1 MTISGKKGK
10 TICLRG
16 LDSFPLGKSWNR
28 LYIRPRDTT
37 MSKSKSRV
45 AVGVVGTGHLGERHL
60 RNVIQHKTAD
70 CSGFV
75 DSNNDTAQ
83 RISKETNANRF
94 SSLDELLSA
103 SDAVI
108 VAVPT
113 SDHFSVG
120 KACLEQ
126 GKHLFM
132 EKPICSTLEEAD
144 RLVELAAQEGK
155 VLQVGHVERLNPAV
169 LTLKE
174 ANIPLEPRYI
184 ETHRL
189 APYRVRGTEVPVV
202 LDLMIHD
209 LDVILSLVDS
219 PVKRVSATG
228 VSIMTESVDIANA
241 RVWFE
246 NGCVAN
252 ITSSRVAKDYVRKLR
267 LFERDVYIT
276 IDFLLG
282 LTEVY
287 KVLDADE
294 EDPDALISAPL
305 ERNGRHRKIVYEKP
319 KQQKIN
325 ALALE
330 LENFIDAIEGK
341 TAPIVSGDDGR
352 EALRLA
358 LLIQEK
364 IEQDIG

>member
-1 MTISGKKGK
+1 MSNLKSPITI
-10 TICLRG
+10 
-16 LDSFPLGKSWNR
+16 
-28 LYIRPRDTT
+28 
-37 MSKSKSRV
+37 
-45 AVGVVGTGHLGERHL
+45 GVVGVGHLGCKHL
-60 RNVIQHKTAD
+60 KNLLKITSTA
-70 CSGFV
+70 CSGFY
-75 DSNNDTAQ
+75 DSNMDTSKHVA
-83 RISKETNANRF
+83 KETNTEAF
-94 SSLDELLSA
+94 TSLDKLLRV
-103 SDAVI
+103 SDAVV

-113 SDHFSVG
+113 SDHFAVG
-120 KACLEQ
+120 KACLEK
-126 GKHLFM
+126 GKHLFI
-132 EKPICSTLEEAD
+132 EKPICSNLEEAD
-144 RLVELAAQEGK
+144 VLIELAASHNK

-174 ANIPLEPRYI
+174 ADIPLEPRYI

-189 APYRVRGTEVPVV
+189 APYRTRGTEVPVV

-209 LDVILSLVDS
+209 LDVILSLVQS
-219 PVKRVSATG
+219 PVEKVTATG
-228 VSIMTESVDIANA
+228 VSIMTDSVDIANA
-241 RVWFE
+241 RIWFE

-287 KVLDADE
+287 KVLEVDDI
-294 EDPDALISAPL
+294 DPDALFSAPL
-305 ERNGRHRKIVYEKP
+305 DGNGRHRKIVYEKP
-319 KQQKIN
+319 KHQKIN
-325 ALALE
+325 ALAVE
-330 LENFIDAIEGK
+330 LENFVGAIKGEVD
-341 TAPIVSGDDGR
+341 PIVPGNDGR